1 MLIDIEMILDDLKRD
16 KNPRTQCSLDKLN
29 QHLKRQFEEGKKD
42 FSIATIGRLSKAN
55 GGIGTVSIRNKSG
68 EHFRLLIDAWAT
80 KANVSVKK
88 NPKDSSKNF
97 KVPADMEL
105 LKRLADPAM
114 RAVFGQI
121 IAERNKLKAE
131 NSILKQNTEII
142 VDMRPNQFL
151 YTPQVEQGVEVL
163 PALDSIL
170 LGTEIEALEDA
181 INETKIISRCWTVTQ
196 MGAVKDENGCTL
208 FKTGFISAIQKV
220 LAEI

>member
-1 MLIDIEMILDDLKRD
+1 
-16 KNPRTQCSLDKLN
+16 
-29 QHLKRQFEEGKKD
+29 
-42 FSIATIGRLSKAN
+42 
-55 GGIGTVSIRNKSG
+55 
-68 EHFRLLIDAWAT
+68 
-80 KANVSVKK
+80 
-88 NPKDSSKNF
+88 
-97 KVPADMEL
+97 MEL

-131 NSILKQNTEII
+131 NSTLKQNTEII

-151 YTPQVEQGVEVL
+151 YTPQAEQGVEVL

-170 LGTEIEALEDA
+170 LKTEIEALEDA

-196 MGAVKDENGCTL
+196 MGGVKDENGHTL

>member
-1 MLIDIEMILDDLKRD
+1 MLIDIDMILDDLKRD

-29 QHLKRQFEEGKKD
+29 HLLKRQFEEGKKD
-42 FSIATIGRLSKAN
+42 FSIGTIGQLSKEN
-55 GGIGTVSIRNKSG
+55 GGVGTVSIRNKSG

-80 KANVSVKK
+80 KANASVKK
-88 NPKDSSKNF
+88 IPKDTSKKL

-131 NSILKQNTEII
+131 NSTLKQNTEII

-151 YTPQVEQGVEVL
+151 YTPQAEQGVEVL

-170 LGTEIEALEDA
+170 LKTEIEALEDA
-181 INETKIISRCWTVTQ
+181 INETKILSRCWTVTQ
-196 MGAVKDENGCTL
+196 MGGVKDENGHTL